1 MELKDLIKKYYDS
14 NDKTEKS
21 ELRTELLKKKK
32 ELDLPMAFYFAVKGH
47 YDIFCFSGSKG
58 FLEAMLKYAS

>member
-21 ELRTELLKKKK
+21 ELRKELLKKKT
-32 ELDLPMAFYFAVKGH
+32 ELNLPIAFDLAVRSH
-47 YDIFCFSGSKG
+47 YDAYCISGSKG
-58 FLEAMLKYAS
+58 FLEAMLKFVS

>member
-1 MELKDLIKKYYDS
+1 MELKDLIYKYYNS

-21 ELRTELLKKKK
+21 ELRNELLKKKT
-32 ELDLPMAFYFAVKGH
+32 ELDLPMAFDFAVKGH
-47 YDIFCFSGSKG
+47 YDGFCFSGSKG

>member
-21 ELRTELLKKKK
+21 ELKSEILKKKT
-32 ELDLPMAFYFAVKGH
+32 ELDLPKMFEVPILAH
-47 YDIFCFSGSKG
+47 YDTFIMTGKKTS
-58 FLEAMLKYAS
+58 LESMLHFAS

>member
-21 ELRTELLKKKK
+21 ELRKELLKKKT
-32 ELDLPMAFYFAVKGH
+32 ELNLDT
-47 YDIFCFSGSKG
+47 I
-58 FLEAMLKYAS
+58 LKSV

>member
-21 ELRTELLKKKK
+21 ELRNELLKKKT
-32 ELDLPMAFYFAVKGH
+32 ELDLPESFSLAVRGH
-47 YDIFCFSGSKG
+47 YDGFCFSGSKG
-58 FLEAMLKYAS
+58 FLDAMLKYAS